1 MFSKQQYELLL
12 LHKGFQVQML
22 KVQLHLYIISS
33 VVRHILR
40 IVLIFFFQN
49 SGPTYIMVLSREDA
63 VQGWRQVIGPT
74 DPEKAKEE
82 NPDSCVF
89 LNYLF
94 SLKVDLPLNKKIRPV
109 TIIFKFKYAWCLILK
124 KNK

>member
-1 MFSKQQYELLL
+1 
-12 LHKGFQVQML
+12 
-22 KVQLHLYIISS
+22 
-33 VVRHILR
+33 
-40 IVLIFFFQN
+40 
-49 SGPTYIMVLSREDA
+49 MVLSREDA

-94 SLKVDLPLNKKIRPV
+94 SLKVN
-109 TIIFKFKYAWCLILK
+109 
-124 KNK
+124 

>member
-1 MFSKQQYELLL
+1 
-12 LHKGFQVQML
+12 
-22 KVQLHLYIISS
+22 
-33 VVRHILR
+33 
-40 IVLIFFFQN
+40 
-49 SGPTYIMVLSREDA
+49 MVLSREDA

-94 SLKVDLPLNKKIRPV
+94 SLKVNLPFNKKIRIV
-109 TIIFKFKYAWCLILK
+109 TISSSCLSMHGD
-124 KNK
+124 

>member
-12 LHKGFQVQML
+12 LRKGFQVQMM
-22 KVQLHLYIISS
+22 KVQLTLHHCLRCKTYSS
-33 VVRHILR
+33 NCIN
-40 IVLIFFFQN
+40 FFLPN

-94 SLKVDLPLNKKIRPV
+94 SLKSIYP
-109 TIIFKFKYAWCLILK
+109 
-124 KNK
+124 

>member
-22 KVQLHLYIISS
+22 KVQLHLCIISS
-33 VVRHILR
+33 VVIKTYSSNC
-40 IVLIFFFQN
+40 INFFLPN

-94 SLKVDLPLNKKIRPV
+94 SLKSIYP
-109 TIIFKFKYAWCLILK
+109 
-124 KNK
+124 

>member
-12 LHKGFQVQML
+12 LLKGYV
-22 KVQLHLYIISS
+22 SS
-33 VVRHILR
+33 SNAEGPVTFVHYFLCCKTYSSNCIN
-40 IVLIFFFQN
+40 FFLPN

-94 SLKVDLPLNKKIRPV
+94 SLKSIYP
-109 TIIFKFKYAWCLILK
+109 
-124 KNK
+124 

>member
-22 KVQLHLYIISS
+22 KVQLHYFLRCKTYSS
-33 VVRHILR
+33 NCIN
-40 IVLIFFFQN
+40 FFLPN

-89 LNYLF
+89 FNYLF
-94 SLKVDLPLNKKIRPV
+94 SLKVNLPFNKKIRIV
-109 TIIFKFKYAWCLILK
+109 TISSSCLSMHGD
-124 KNK
+124 

>member
-1 MFSKQQYELLL
+1 
-12 LHKGFQVQML
+12 
-22 KVQLHLYIISS
+22 
-33 VVRHILR
+33 
-40 IVLIFFFQN
+40 
-49 SGPTYIMVLSREDA
+49 MVLSREDA

-109 TIIFKFKYAWCLILK
+109 TIIFKFKYVWCLILK
-124 KNK
+124 KINE